1 MQIDEEEEFSDWCC
15 SCNFEGERYG
25 LTILASSREDAQ
37 RRLNHIGFGQV
48 YGELKGALSS

>member
-1 MQIDEEEEFSDWCC
+1 MQIDEEEEFSDWWC
-15 SCNFEGERYG
+15 SCNFDGERYG